1 MGARYSLKS
10 TVRRQGLQV
19 EWPMSFFQDSKE
31 ASDPIQLT
39 SANSPVTHTVSVSK
53 FLSTSQMP
61 EAAAS
66 GQMDGWP
73 VLSHF
78 FLLIVRLTFDGMKLR
93 GVEGLMTS

>member
-10 TVRRQGLQV
+10 TVRRRGLQV
-19 EWPMSFFQDSKE
+19 EWPMSFQDSKE

-39 SANSPVTHTVSVSK
+39 NANLTFTHTFSVSK
-53 FLSTSQMP
+53 NLSIPQMP

-78 FLLIVRLTFDGMKLR
+78 FLLILRLTFDGMKLR